1 MKFNRRAASTF
12 LAAAAVALSAF
23 AQNAIAGSGAYG
35 SSGAMPT
42 IYSKNLWHTVA
53 LPVVGSPPSTATVS
67 TVYYSYSYP
76 YPRPT
81 GFVVLLC
88 DNTGTY
94 CADVTAYG
102 SGSIS
107 FAGTGV
113 KATTPV
119 TFYAGVSGTGTMSPL
134 AGGPVNVTVNYDF

>member
-1 MKFNRRAASTF
+1 MKFNRRVAST
-12 LAAAAVALSAF
+12 LMAATVVALSAF
-23 AQNAIAGSGAYG
+23 AQNAIAASGAYG

-42 IYSKNLWHTVA
+42 IYSKNIWNTA
-53 LPVVGSPPSTATVS
+53 AASVVGSPPSTATIT

-76 YPRPT
+76 YPRPA
-81 GFVVLLC
+81 GFQVYLC

-94 CADVTAYG
+94 CADVTSFG
-102 SGSIS
+102 SGSVN

-119 TFYAGVSGTGTMSPL
+119 KFYARVTGTGTMSPL
-134 AGGPVNVTVNYDF
+134 AGGPFNVTVNYDF